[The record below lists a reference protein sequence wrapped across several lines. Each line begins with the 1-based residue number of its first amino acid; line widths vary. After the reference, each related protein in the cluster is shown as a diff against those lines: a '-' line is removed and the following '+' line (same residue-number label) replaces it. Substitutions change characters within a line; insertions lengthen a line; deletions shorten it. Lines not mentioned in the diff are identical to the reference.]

1 MNFSPRRLLLQPL
14 LPLLLQFLLSRAQ
27 QLPDNPCAAYFQY
40 VQDGSGSGG
49 IQGELTLTMQN
60 GRNRI
65 DMRFSQRG
73 RQDVRS
79 SHPTLS
85 LSLHSPTFSFSQP
98 FVIGEI
104 NPYPDHLTMRANFP
118 AGKFRVRLFPDA
130 SGLVPKLTRLLFNEA
145 TLCMSSDCE

>member
-1 MNFSPRRLLLQPL
+1 MSSSPRRLLLQPL
-14 LPLLLQFLLSRAQ
+14 LPLLLQFVLSRAQ

-40 VQDGSGSGG
+40 VQGGSG
-49 IQGELTLTMQN
+49 IQGELTLTLQN

-85 LSLHSPTFSFSQP
+85 LSLFLCILQRFP
-98 FVIGEI
+98 FRS
-104 NPYPDHLTMRANFP
+104 HL
-118 AGKFRVRLFPDA
+118 
-130 SGLVPKLTRLLFNEA
+130 
-145 TLCMSSDCE
+145 